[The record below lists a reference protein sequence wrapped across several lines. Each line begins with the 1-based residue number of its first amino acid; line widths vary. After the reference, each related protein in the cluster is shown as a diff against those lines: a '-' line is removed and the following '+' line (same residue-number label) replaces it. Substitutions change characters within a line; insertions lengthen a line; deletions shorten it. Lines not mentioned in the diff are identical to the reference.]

1 MAKNNNAP
9 DRHIQEQN
17 EQLTSQ
23 KILRQVNDLCDNL
36 TRQFNNAMEYQND
49 PVRVV
54 PAEDVHKAVTV
65 VTKFPLKYQE
75 TIDALK
81 SYVKSNN
88 DELHRLNGNYCALSS
103 SYAILS
109 DKTKSLEAKIRE
121 LNAEKDALENQI
133 EALNTDGWDRFVRN
147 FKRHLK
153 QWFSIDNVF
162 IGLLSAMAIVF
173 VICIIYMLVNTY
185 WSENS
190 LARRTYD
197 TAVEMEWKNPG
208 RFYQEIRTE
217 CKENGKKSGR
227 QLVEY
232 YESLA
237 EDREKQEAGK

>member
-23 KILRQVNDLCDNL
+23 KILKQVNDLCDNL

-109 DKTKSLEAKIRE
+109 DKTKSMEAEIRE
-121 LNAEKDALENQI
+121 LNAEKDALEKQI
-133 EALNTDGWDRFVRN
+133 DALNTDGWDRFVRN
-147 FKRHLK
+147 VKRHLK

-173 VICIIYMLVNTY
+173 VICIIYMLANTY
-185 WSENS
+185 WSADS
-190 LARRTYD
+190 LARRAYD

-208 RFYQEIRTE
+208 RYYQEIREE
-217 CKENGKKSGR
+217 CRENGRKAGR

-237 EDREKQEAGK
+237 EEKKQEAGK

>member
-1 MAKNNNAP
+1 MNMAKNNNAP

-23 KILRQVNDLCDNL
+23 KILKQVNDLCDNL

-81 SYVKSNN
+81 SYLKSNN

-103 SYAILS
+103 SYATLS
-109 DKTKSLEAKIRE
+109 DKTKSLETKIRE
-121 LNAEKDALENQI
+121 LNAEKEALEKQI

-147 FKRHLK
+147 VKRHFK
-153 QWFSIDNVF
+153 QWFSDENIF
-162 IGLLSAMAIVF
+162 KWTLCALLIAIVL
-173 VICIIYMLVNTY
+173 CIIIVLDSAY
-185 WSENS
+185 WSTDS
-190 LARRTYD
+190 LARRAYD
-197 TAVEMEWKNPG
+197 SAVEMKWKNPG
-208 RFYQEIRTE
+208 RYYQEIREE
-217 CKENGKKSGR
+217 CRENGRKAGR
-227 QLVEY
+227 KLVEY

-237 EDREKQEAGK
+237 EEKKQEAY

>member
-23 KILRQVNDLCDNL
+23 KILKQVNDLCDNL

-75 TIDALK
+75 TIDDLK
-81 SYVKSNN
+81 SNLESNN

-103 SYAILS
+103 SYATLS
-109 DKTKSLEAKIRE
+109 DKTKSMEAEIRE
-121 LNAEKDALENQI
+121 LNAEKDALEKQI
-133 EALNTDGWDRFVRN
+133 DALNTDGWDRFVRN
-147 FKRHLK
+147 VKRHLK
-153 QWFSIDNVF
+153 QWFSDENIFKGTLCCLV
-162 IGLLSAMAIVF
+162 IMM
-173 VICIIYMLVNTY
+173 VICIFFVLDYTY
-185 WSENS
+185 WSTDS
-190 LARRTYD
+190 LARRAYD
-197 TAVEMEWKNPG
+197 SAVEMEWKNPG
-208 RFYQEIRTE
+208 RYYQEIREE
-217 CKENGKKSGR
+217 CRENGRKAGR

-237 EDREKQEAGK
+237 EEKKQEAGK